1 MISSEEKL
9 TYLKISRAILLS
21 VWIVLSVLC
30 FPKIN
35 SVFFINLDF
44 FASVIWVVLIAL
56 MVIISIFNMIFGR
69 KILPKSYTSG
79 SLIFSIILFGF
90 SWIESIH
97 VSYDSSS
104 SMMFLFI
111 AAACIFFVISVLL
124 YVLSKKHKDKPKT
137 DN

>member
-35 SVFFINLDF
+35 SVFFNNLDF

-56 MVIISIFNMIFGR
+56 MIIISIFNMIFGR
-69 KILPKSYTSG
+69 KILPKSYTAG

-97 VSYDSSS
+97 VSYDSTS
-104 SMMFLFI
+104 SMRFLFI
-111 AAACIFFVISVLL
+111 AVACVFFIISVLL
-124 YVLSKKHKDKPKT
+124 YVLSKKNNGKHRKK
-137 DN
+137 

>member
-9 TYLKISRAILLS
+9 TYIKISKTILLS
-21 VWIVLSVLC
+21 VWIILSVLC

-35 SVFFINLDF
+35 SGFFNNLDF

-56 MVIISIFNMIFGR
+56 MIVVSIFNIFFGR
-69 KILPKSYTSG
+69 KILPKLYTVG

-97 VSYDSSS
+97 ISYDSTS
-104 SMMFLFI
+104 SMRFLFI
-111 AAACIFFVISVLL
+111 AVACVFFIISVLL
-124 YVLSKKHKDKPKT
+124 YVLSKKHNGKT
-137 DN
+137 KKQ

>member
-9 TYLKISRAILLS
+9 TYIKISKTILLS
-21 VWIVLSVLC
+21 VWIILSVLC

-35 SVFFINLDF
+35 SVFFSNLDF

-56 MVIISIFNMIFGR
+56 MIVVSIFNIFFGR
-69 KILPKSYTSG
+69 KILPKLYTVG

-97 VSYDSSS
+97 ISYDSTS
-104 SMMFLFI
+104 SMRFLFI
-111 AAACIFFVISVLL
+111 AVACVFFIISVLL
-124 YVLSKKHKDKPKT
+124 YVLSKKHNGKT
-137 DN
+137 KKQ

>member
-9 TYLKISRAILLS
+9 SYIKISKTILLS
-21 VWIVLSVLC
+21 VWIILSVLC

-35 SVFFINLDF
+35 SVFFNKLDF

-56 MVIISIFNMIFGR
+56 MIVVSIFNIFFGR
-69 KILPKSYTSG
+69 KILPKLYTGG

-97 VSYDSSS
+97 ISYDSTS
-104 SMMFLFI
+104 SMRFLFI
-111 AAACIFFVISVLL
+111 AVACVFFIKSVLL
-124 YVLSKKHKDKPKT
+124 YVLSKKNNGKT
-137 DN
+137 KKQ